1 LTLSTFSTSGISL
14 AVEAALRL
22 QPITGQQ
29 LLIPL
34 WHFGCPLPKRWRYK
48 DMTSQTSQTDTNL
61 QAELDRLTYSAYL
74 LTLDPGKAFSAVARA
89 IDGSLEETNPISDL
103 LERTIELAL
112 EEVLFESGA
121 RWDGESSA
129 YDVLLY
135 GRSAAINSKAFQSLQ
150 DLNGSPILLLDSTSR
165 IAFVLHHLLG
175 FKISDAAVKAR
186 LTEKQYR
193 AQLLRAYV
201 QLASFR
207 LQDGTPASHGVE
219 QSAPT
224 REQNY
229 ELVEMDSCL
238 LV

>member
-1 LTLSTFSTSGISL
+1 MT
-14 AVEAALRL
+14 
-22 QPITGQQ
+22 
-29 LLIPL
+29 PL
-34 WHFGCPLPKRWRYK
+34 
-48 DMTSQTSQTDTNL
+48 TSQADTNL
-61 QAELDRLTYSAYL
+61 QTELDRLTYSAYL

-89 IDGSLEETNPISDL
+89 IDGSLEETSPNSDL
-103 LERTIELAL
+103 LERTVELAL
-112 EEVLFESGA
+112 EEVLFESEA

-175 FKISDAAVKAR
+175 FKISDAAAKAR

-193 AQLLRAYV
+193 VQLRRAYV

-224 REQNY
+224 WEQNY

>member
-1 LTLSTFSTSGISL
+1 MT
-14 AVEAALRL
+14 
-22 QPITGQQ
+22 
-29 LLIPL
+29 
-34 WHFGCPLPKRWRYK
+34 PK
-48 DMTSQTSQTDTNL
+48 TSQTDTNL
-61 QAELDRLTYSAYL
+61 QTELDQLTYSAYL

-89 IDGSLEETNPISDL
+89 LEGSAEETTPNSAL
-103 LERTIELAL
+103 LERTVELAL
-112 EEVLFESGA
+112 EEVLFESEA

-135 GRSAAINSKAFQSLQ
+135 GGSAAINSKAFQLLE
-150 DLNGSPILLLDSTSR
+150 DLKDSPILLLDSTSR

-175 FKISDAAVKAR
+175 FKINDAAVKAR

-193 AQLLRAYV
+193 AELRRAYL

-207 LQDGTPASHGVE
+207 LEDGTRTSHGAE
-219 QSAPT
+219 QSGSAW
-224 REQNY
+224 EQNY

>member
-1 LTLSTFSTSGISL
+1 MT
-14 AVEAALRL
+14 
-22 QPITGQQ
+22 
-29 LLIPL
+29 
-34 WHFGCPLPKRWRYK
+34 PK
-48 DMTSQTSQTDTNL
+48 TSQTDTNL
-61 QAELDRLTYSAYL
+61 QTELDQLTYSAYL

-89 IDGSLEETNPISDL
+89 LEGSPEETTPDSAL
-103 LERTIELAL
+103 LERTVELAL
-112 EEVLFESGA
+112 EEVLFESEA

-175 FKISDAAVKAR
+175 FKISDAAVKAG

-193 AQLLRAYV
+193 AQLRRAYL

-207 LQDGTPASHGVE
+207 LEDGTRASHGVE
-219 QSAPT
+219 QVGSAWK
-224 REQNY
+224 QNY

>member
-1 LTLSTFSTSGISL
+1 MT
-14 AVEAALRL
+14 
-22 QPITGQQ
+22 
-29 LLIPL
+29 
-34 WHFGCPLPKRWRYK
+34 PK
-48 DMTSQTSQTDTNL
+48 TSQTDTNL
-61 QAELDRLTYSAYL
+61 QTELDQLTYSAYL

-89 IDGSLEETNPISDL
+89 LEESPEETTPNSAL
-103 LERTIELAL
+103 LERTVELAL

-121 RWDGESSA
+121 RWDGESSP

-193 AQLLRAYV
+193 AQLRRAYL

-207 LQDGTPASHGVE
+207 LEDGTCASHGAE
-219 QSAPT
+219 QSGPAW
-224 REQNY
+224 EQNY

>member
-1 LTLSTFSTSGISL
+1 MT
-14 AVEAALRL
+14 
-22 QPITGQQ
+22 
-29 LLIPL
+29 
-34 WHFGCPLPKRWRYK
+34 PK
-48 DMTSQTSQTDTNL
+48 TCQTDTNL
-61 QAELDRLTYSAYL
+61 QTELDQLTYSAYL

-89 IDGSLEETNPISDL
+89 LEGSPEETTPNSAL
-103 LERTIELAL
+103 LERTVELAL
-112 EEVLFESGA
+112 EEVLFESEA

-175 FKISDAAVKAR
+175 FKISDAAAKAR
-186 LTEKQYR
+186 LIEKQYR
-193 AQLLRAYV
+193 AQLRRAYV

-207 LQDGTPASHGVE
+207 LRDGTPGSHGAE

-224 REQNY
+224 WEQNY

>member
-1 LTLSTFSTSGISL
+1 
-14 AVEAALRL
+14 
-22 QPITGQQ
+22 
-29 LLIPL
+29 
-34 WHFGCPLPKRWRYK
+34 
-48 DMTSQTSQTDTNL
+48 MTPQTNQTDTNL
-61 QAELDRLTYSAYL
+61 QAELDRLTHSAYL

-89 IDGSLEETNPISDL
+89 TDGSLEETNPNSDL
-103 LERTIELAL
+103 LERTVELAL

-175 FKISDAAVKAR
+175 FKISDAAAKAR

-193 AQLLRAYV
+193 AQLRRAYV

-224 REQNY
+224 WERKY

-238 LV
+238 LTCLIAFIRTPHGRTVIALDSHTSAAWTAAESCPTHWSA

>member
-1 LTLSTFSTSGISL
+1 MT
-14 AVEAALRL
+14 
-22 QPITGQQ
+22 
-29 LLIPL
+29 
-34 WHFGCPLPKRWRYK
+34 PK
-48 DMTSQTSQTDTNL
+48 TSQTDTNL
-61 QAELDRLTYSAYL
+61 QTELDQLTYSAYL

-89 IDGSLEETNPISDL
+89 LEGSPEETTPNSAL
-103 LERTIELAL
+103 LERTVELAL
-112 EEVLFESGA
+112 EEVLFESEA

-175 FKISDAAVKAR
+175 FKISDAAVKAG

-193 AQLLRAYV
+193 AQLRRAYV

-207 LQDGTPASHGVE
+207 LQDGAPASLGVG

-224 REQNY
+224 WEQNY